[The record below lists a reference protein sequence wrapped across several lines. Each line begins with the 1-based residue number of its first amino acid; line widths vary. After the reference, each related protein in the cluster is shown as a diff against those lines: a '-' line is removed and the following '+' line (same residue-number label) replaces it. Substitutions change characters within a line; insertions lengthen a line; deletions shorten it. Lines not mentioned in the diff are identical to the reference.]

1 MTCNLPQQCFQ
12 YLDLTEPYDAA
23 DRIKQQAI
31 FNTLH
36 SAARLR
42 FKCWN
47 LPYYADGL
55 FRNTIKYFARR
66 NAQLL
71 WTASGTNPANLTI
84 HQAKSLIENGLV
96 ISSRHNTKSTTRKHK
111 CVICQALGGQPR
123 TFRRLPTTRALHDPS

>member
-55 FRNTIKYFARR
+55 LRNTIKYFARF
-66 NAQLL
+66 
-71 WTASGTNPANLTI
+71 TNPANLTI